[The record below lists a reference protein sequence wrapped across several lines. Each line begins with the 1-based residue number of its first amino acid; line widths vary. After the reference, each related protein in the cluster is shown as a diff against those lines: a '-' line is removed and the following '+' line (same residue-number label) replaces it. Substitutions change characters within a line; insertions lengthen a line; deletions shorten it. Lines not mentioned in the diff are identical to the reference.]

1 MLNNWTVNGFFVA
14 QSGFPLTVINTTSG
28 QGLGGVTN
36 NANGNGF
43 SNVISGVPL
52 IHPTGSTKDNLTQY
66 VNRAAWSPAP
76 AGTFGNSGRGMFR
89 GPGQWNA
96 DVSLLKDFLLTERF
110 RAQLRCEAFN
120 ILNHANFA
128 LASDT
133 GTTLNM
139 NSATFGQI
147 TSTSVNARL
156 IQFAL
161 RLTR

>member
-1 MLNNWTVNGFFVA
+1 
-14 QSGFPLTVINTTSG
+14 
-28 QGLGGVTN
+28 
-36 NANGNGF
+36 
-43 SNVISGVPL
+43 
-52 IHPTGSTKDNLTQY
+52 
-66 VNRAAWSPAP
+66 
-76 AGTFGNSGRGMFR
+76 MFR

-96 DVSLLKDFLLTERF
+96 DVSLFKDFLMTERF
-110 RAQLRCEAFN
+110 RLQLRCEAFN